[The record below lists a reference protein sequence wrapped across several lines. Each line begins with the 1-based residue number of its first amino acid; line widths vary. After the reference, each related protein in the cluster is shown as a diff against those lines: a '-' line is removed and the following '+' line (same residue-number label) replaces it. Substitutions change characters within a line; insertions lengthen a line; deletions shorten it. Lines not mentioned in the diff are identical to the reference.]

1 MNVEI
6 LSLERQG
13 ASHIKKNLICQDS
26 AGSKRLHDGSII
38 LALSDGHGSS
48 PHFRSDR
55 GSRIA
60 VECALEALEEFAS
73 RFKESMLPG
82 VGCTS
87 LLQQGTLAEQP
98 APVSA
103 EADEI
108 FRHLGA
114 AILYR
119 WERRVYE
126 DWLACSL
133 SEAERKLIDPK
144 DFESL
149 KRDDRR
155 AVMRVYGC
163 TLQAA
168 VRTSTYWFALHFGD
182 GKIVAFRKDG
192 SVYEPV
198 PWDKDCFTNITTSLC
213 EIEPRTMRYCYG
225 VDLDEVSALFLAS
238 DGMDDSFGTP
248 EELYSCYGIDFL
260 GRVHAKGWD
269 YLAQNVAKRLDNYS
283 QYYSGDDMS
292 IACWVDLDA
301 IRGMM
306 PRILNDKREICVK
319 KINHYKSRL
328 DILTRERDSLI
339 KKRNDLNEQVNKNKS
354 VKSVFADFYS
364 KIKSWCEEHREEP
377 SSFAN
382 TEEALLKDNKRN
394 DEEIRHRTEELMRI
408 DIEIKLREESLEK
421 LQRALENAEKELR
434 SVENYRNSLS
444 D

>member
-155 AVMRVYGC
+155 AVMV
-163 TLQAA
+163 Q
-168 VRTSTYWFALHFGD
+168 
-182 GKIVAFRKDG
+182 
-192 SVYEPV
+192 P
-198 PWDKDCFTNITTSLC
+198 
-213 EIEPRTMRYCYG
+213 
-225 VDLDEVSALFLAS
+225 SA
-238 DGMDDSFGTP
+238 
-248 EELYSCYGIDFL
+248 
-260 GRVHAKGWD
+260 
-269 YLAQNVAKRLDNYS
+269 
-283 QYYSGDDMS
+283 
-292 IACWVDLDA
+292 IA
-301 IRGMM
+301 
-306 PRILNDKREICVK
+306 
-319 KINHYKSRL
+319 Y
-328 DILTRERDSLI
+328 
-339 KKRNDLNEQVNKNKS
+339 
-354 VKSVFADFYS
+354 
-364 KIKSWCEEHREEP
+364 
-377 SSFAN
+377 
-382 TEEALLKDNKRN
+382 
-394 DEEIRHRTEELMRI
+394 
-408 DIEIKLREESLEK
+408 
-421 LQRALENAEKELR
+421 
-434 SVENYRNSLS
+434 
-444 D
+444 